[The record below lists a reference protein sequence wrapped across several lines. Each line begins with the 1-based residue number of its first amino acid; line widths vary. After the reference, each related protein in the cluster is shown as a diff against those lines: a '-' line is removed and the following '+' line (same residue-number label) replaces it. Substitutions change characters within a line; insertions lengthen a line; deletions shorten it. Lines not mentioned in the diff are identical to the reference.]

1 MVYRV
6 SSLADERKALGEQVQ
21 LEFVALVIFPLNS
34 PFYWTYQCIGKNGL
48 GASPQPELL
57 KRRVGATA
65 VIPTSI
71 MMLLPSSVQSPRQRE
86 RELPGSLLWP

>member
-1 MVYRV
+1 VVYHV
-6 SSLADERKALGEQVQ
+6 SSLADERMALGEQVQ

-57 KRRVGATA
+57 KRRVGQLQLT
-65 VIPTSI
+65 PPQ
-71 MMLLPSSVQSPRQRE
+71 L
-86 RELPGSLLWP
+86 

>member
-1 MVYRV
+1 VAYHV
-6 SSLADERKALGEQVQ
+6 SSLADERMALGEQVQ

-57 KRRVGATA
+57 KRRVGQLQLT
-65 VIPTSI
+65 PPQ
-71 MMLLPSSVQSPRQRE
+71 L
-86 RELPGSLLWP
+86 

>member
-1 MVYRV
+1 MVYHV
-6 SSLADERKALGEQVQ
+6 SSLADERMALGEQVQ

-57 KRRVGATA
+57 KRRVGQLQLT
-65 VIPTSI
+65 PPQ
-71 MMLLPSSVQSPRQRE
+71 L
-86 RELPGSLLWP
+86 

>member
-1 MVYRV
+1 VVCRA
-6 SSLADERKALGEQVQ
+6 SSLADERMALGEQVQ

-57 KRRVGATA
+57 KRRVGQLQLT
-65 VIPTSI
+65 PPQ
-71 MMLLPSSVQSPRQRE
+71 L
-86 RELPGSLLWP
+86 

>member
-6 SSLADERKALGEQVQ
+6 SSSADERKALGEQVQ

-57 KRRVGATA
+57 KRKVGQLQLTPAQ
-65 VIPTSI
+65 
-71 MMLLPSSVQSPRQRE
+71 L
-86 RELPGSLLWP
+86 

>member
-1 MVYRV
+1 MVYHV
-6 SSLADERKALGEQVQ
+6 SSLADERMALGEQVQ

-57 KRRVGATA
+57 KRRVGQ
-65 VIPTSI
+65 
-71 MMLLPSSVQSPRQRE
+71 LQSSPPQ
-86 RELPGSLLWP
+86 L